1 MSAIE
6 RKNNQ
11 VEDDDVLEIK
21 EPSSLNSILED
32 DNAIETVKFS
42 GAITEQNELK
52 KLLGKRSRRI
62 PKIETLEIVKRD
74 VRPKY
79 SED

>member
-6 RKNNQ
+6 RKNNK
-11 VEDDDVLEIK
+11 VEDDEVVEIK

-32 DNAIETVKFS
+32 DNAVETVKFY
-42 GAITEQNELK
+42 GAVSEQNELK

-62 PKIETLEIVKRD
+62 SKVEILEIV
-74 VRPKY
+74 
-79 SED
+79 